1 MSGSPFI
8 KVEDLHI
15 RYSNSSRQGDGNWA
29 LEGVSFELSQGDR
42 LGILGRNGSG
52 KSTLLRTLAGIY
64 PPVRGRIEVFGGVA
78 SIFNASLG
86 FVPDA
91 TGWENIFLRGAVM
104 GLSLGEARALAPS
117 IIEFA
122 ELGDWINEPLSRYSS
137 GMALRLAFAITTAV
151 SADIL
156 LMDEWLGAGDAEF
169 IRKARGRMR
178 EVVEQSGLLV
188 LATHNLQLMRN
199 ICNKAMIL
207 DAGKMT
213 AFGEIE
219 DVVSAYQRML
229 EERNAVVGA

>member
-1 MSGSPFI
+1 MSVAPFI
-8 KVEDLHI
+8 KVDDLHI
-15 RYSNSSRQGDGNWA
+15 RYTNSSKSGDSSWA
-29 LEGVSFELSQGDR
+29 LQGVSFEVTQGDR

-64 PPVRGRIEVFGGVA
+64 LPERGQVEVVGDVA

-86 FVPDA
+86 FVPEA

-104 GLSLGEARALAPS
+104 GLSLKEAGSLAPS

-122 ELGDWINEPLSRYSS
+122 QLGDWIHEPLSRYSS

-151 SADIL
+151 SADVL

-169 IRKARGRMR
+169 IRKARVRMR

-199 ICNKAMIL
+199 ICNKAMII
-207 DAGKMT
+207 DAGKIVSL
-213 AFGEIE
+213 GEID
-219 DVVSAYQRML
+219 DVVAAYRKML
-229 EERNAVVGA
+229 EDKIVAGGV